1 MTPKRIS
8 AYALIVTGAFGLAWP
23 FLPVDW
29 GAWELIGIIFNATN
43 DPTNGIEYMFYWL
56 ATGLY
61 GLIAM
66 PVGAAIV
73 GTPARLIE
81 AESEIERLRS
91 EAAAMTTA
99 LQKCEYLEAEIARL
113 RLTDEEREAVEAAVA
128 EFAGLADEFDAL
140 KDAKRAATL
149 RGLLERLK

>member
-1 MTPKRIS
+1 MKLKRIS

-23 FLPVDW
+23 FLPTEW
-29 GAWELIGIIFNATN
+29 GAWEFIGWMFDASD
-43 DPTNGIEYMFYWL
+43 DPTNGIQYMFYWL
-56 ATGLY
+56 ATGIYALVA
-61 GLIAM
+61 I

-99 LQKCEYLEAEIARL
+99 IQKVEWLESEIARL
-113 RLTDEEREAVEAAVA
+113 RLTDEEREAVEFFVSLDN
-128 EFAGLADEFDAL
+128 GGHGMID
-140 KDAKRAATL
+140 RNAATL
-149 RGLLERLK
+149 RGLLERMK